1 MKNKKILFVLL
12 LLAIF
17 FTNTSNVLAQKTTT
31 SSDKSN
37 KEETGN
43 FGAEPSD
50 AEKKKACGNALGI
63 TITAGDY
70 QRTSGYVNGVYT
82 NSVSAR
88 PITITTKKAGKW
100 KILIYHGPVNSLSK
114 LEDLSKKEIDEY
126 NDENEEDEEKDV
138 IRIKKKVFTN
148 FKDKSWTWSLPAGEE
163 ALVVVLNNA
172 SKSSGEAYNGAC
184 AATDSKTGA
193 CVSWKKVEITCPKG
207 KLSPGKSN
215 SNGDGIDAE
224 IKGNAA
230 ALFVEN
236 PTDTGFVE
244 NIRIASEAGNN
255 ACSLAYN
262 GYYNDN
268 GNASPNSQFTVARSD
283 LEKWRNNYYSKIL
296 SYCNDNY
303 VAFNLKESDIRSLS
317 NKLLKVFYY
326 NNKLDIAK
334 QSGTIQT
341 IETINVSI
349 TTLKN
354 AIMLKYPDA
363 DEQAKHIFDETSSLQ
378 TSLSCRYK
386 SSDIDTSTKRLSDEY
401 LYMSNVNSVK
411 TEKLSSGKKV
421 EVCKTRCY
429 EHLSV
434 IYDTPQLLKAGL
446 CFSYKVTVKSKSECG
461 IDFNSDNY
469 WKEITVPTMCSPIP
483 VCSNKSSHTQAGPN
497 EDFDNC
503 VKKCD
508 DGKYSQKCINKC
520 YKQVYMRKTSQKT
533 NTAKS
538 TGTET
543 TKKLQLNM
551 LTYNNNGLNMEK
563 MANIINGSQD
573 NFDEE
578 KLKNYNSEDAK
589 DNPKC
594 NTTSKIENNIDYCA
608 EYFYYGKLIDPK
620 GKYSP
625 TGSGKHVNW
634 IPNSNST
641 KGIVKTAIGEKGN
654 HIPIQ
659 IARSSP
665 FYLSSVERTKNL
677 LLSLIG
683 YYNNGIWY
691 KYVINTNGV
700 KRQYSARYVCNEV
713 CEFYPGCSGSEAINP
728 DKVGESIS
736 YTSSQF
742 SSNTKSDLDK
752 IQEALQKCDVTTACD
767 TEEKTT
773 TFEMKINVK
782 RENNN
787 SENPT
792 QSGTTTLGET
802 NGKNGLD
809 VDGDENTDMFVA
821 REDDQ
826 ATSTGILG
834 LCYDKRAEPHY
845 QTTITYPGT
854 YINYKHA
861 KRLYTETNDETYF
874 YKKNYFC
881 TPYDS
886 VDVNEKYWIWGQ
898 RDNFNPSLYPSDF
911 SPEYNITASLGKTNT
926 GFGKYNW
933 KINFS
938 CFYSIY
944 NEIPIPI
951 QTPTPTPDNPPKDSC
966 NSEYSSKFC
975 NTKFRIVT
983 TDNLFPDK
991 NGNKKSTS
999 EIPYNWSSDAQDK
1012 VADASS
1018 NSQIKSYGINPE
1030 DYKDKLETATENN
1043 SEVSFS
1049 GNMAYHIYL
1058 TKENIQSLKEY
1069 VKQHGYTSFRGTY
1082 KAVSEKDGLFY
1093 YTMGTE
1099 LTSKFA
1105 TFDDSHANKGYN
1117 YSTHNY
1123 Q

>member
-12 LLAIF
+12 LLAVF
-17 FTNTSNVLAQKTTT
+17 FTNTNNVLAQKTTT
-31 SSDKSN
+31 ESGTAN
-37 KEETGN
+37 KKETGN
-43 FGAEPSD
+43 FGAEPS
-50 AEKKKACGNALGI
+50 ATEKKQACGKALGI

-70 QRTSGYVNGVYT
+70 QRTSGYANGVYT

-114 LEDLSKKEIDEY
+114 LEDLSKEEIDEY
-126 NDENEEDEEKDV
+126 NDEKEEDEEKDLV
-138 IRIKKKVFTN
+138 RIKKKVFTN

-163 ALVVVLNNA
+163 ALVIVLNNA
-172 SKSSGEAYNGAC
+172 KKSSDEAYNGAC
-184 AATDSKTGA
+184 VATDSNGA

-207 KLSPGKSN
+207 TLNPGKSN
-215 SNGDGIDAE
+215 SNGDGVDAE
-224 IKGNAA
+224 IEGNAA

-244 NIRIASEAGNN
+244 NIRIASETGNN

-268 GNASPNSQFTVARSD
+268 GSASPNSQFTVARSD

-303 VAFNLKESDIRSLS
+303 VAFNLKESDIKSLS

-326 NNKLDIAK
+326 NNKLDIAM
-334 QSGTIQT
+334 QSGTVQT
-341 IETINVSI
+341 LETVNNSIEIV
-349 TTLKN
+349 KN
-354 AIMLKYPDA
+354 AIRIKYPGA
-363 DEQAKHIFDETSSLQ
+363 VKQHIFDGTSNLQ

-386 SSDIDTSTKRLSDEY
+386 GSDINASTKKLSDEY
-401 LYMSNVNSVK
+401 LYTSRVTTVR
-411 TEKLSSGKKV
+411 TEKLSSGKRVK
-421 EVCKTRCY
+421 VCKTRCY
-429 EHLSV
+429 EHLTV
-434 IYDTPQLLKAGL
+434 TYDMPQLLKAGL

-520 YKQVYMRKTSQKT
+520 YKQVYTKKTKKKEKNVKPT
-533 NTAKS
+533 TS
-538 TGTET
+538 TKT
-543 TKKLQLNM
+543 TKSLKLSM
-551 LTYNNNGLNMEK
+551 LTYNNNSLKIEK
-563 MANIINGSQD
+563 VANIINGSQD

-578 KLKNYNSEDAK
+578 KLKKYNSEDDK

-625 TGSGKHVNW
+625 TGSGKYVNW
-634 IPNSNST
+634 TPNSRST

-665 FYLSSVERTKNL
+665 FYLSSVERTKSL
-677 LLSLIG
+677 LQSLIG

-713 CEFYPGCSGSEAINP
+713 CEFYPGCSGSAAINP
-728 DKVGESIS
+728 DDVGESIS
-736 YTSSQF
+736 YTSNQF
-742 SSNTKSDLDK
+742 SSNTKSDLEK

-802 NGKNGLD
+802 IGKNGLD
-809 VDGDENTDMFVA
+809 ADGDGNTDMFVA
-821 REDDQ
+821 EGKNDPG
-826 ATSTGILG
+826 TGILG
-834 LCYDKRAEPHY
+834 LCYDKRNEPHY

-861 KRLYTETNDETYF
+861 KRVYSEINDETYV
-874 YKKNYFC
+874 YKKNYLC

-886 VDVNEKYWIWGQ
+886 VDVNEKYWLWGQ
-898 RDNFNPSLYPSDF
+898 RDKFNPSLYPSDF
-911 SPEYNITASLGKTNT
+911 SPEYNISATLGKTNT
-926 GFGKYNW
+926 GFGRYNW

-944 NEIPIPI
+944 NEIPVPI
-951 QTPTPTPDNPPKDSC
+951 STPTPTPKDSC

-975 NTKFRIVT
+975 NTRFRIVT

-991 NGNKKSTS
+991 NGNKKSAN

-1012 VADASS
+1012 VAAASS
-1018 NSQIKSYGINPE
+1018 NSQIKSYGINPA
-1030 DYKDKLETATENN
+1030 DYKEKLETVAENN
-1043 SEVSFS
+1043 SEASFS

-1058 TKENIQSLKEY
+1058 TKENIQALKGY

-1082 KAVSEKDGLFY
+1082 RPIEGQDILYY
-1093 YTMGTE
+1093 YTMSKD
-1099 LTSKFA
+1099 LTDKFT
-1105 TFDDSHANKGYN
+1105 TFDYSHANKGYN